1 MKAAT
6 CGGVSVA
13 VLAAWVIFDPAA
25 GAGGLAIASLLIAAE
40 RRYRRRATDDAGT
53 SASLMSAPRPALA

>member
-25 GAGGLAIASLLIAAE
+25 GAGGLAVASLLIAAE
-40 RRYRRRATDDAGT
+40 RRYRRRATDDTG
-53 SASLMSAPRPALA
+53 ASTALTRAPRPALA